1 MVRASVSHKNVM
13 LAYQPV
19 VQAQNPNRIAFFEA
33 LIRVLDDTQRVIPA
47 REFITV
53 IEETELG
60 REIDCLALQK
70 GLTAMVKVPRSVGQM
85 LIFGNACNL
94 FRDFRNLPHPSVVLL
109 GLLD

>member
-1 MVRASVSHKNVM
+1 MPAQLGNPLAMAVANRDTQTLEMVRASVSHKNVM

-53 IEETELG
+53 LKKPNWG
-60 REIDCLALQK
+60 AK
-70 GLTAMVKVPRSVGQM
+70 
-85 LIFGNACNL
+85 LIAWRCKKA
-94 FRDFRNLPHPSVVLL
+94 
-109 GLLD
+109 

>member
-1 MVRASVSHKNVM
+1 MKHPEDIGVMPAQLGNPLAMAVANRDTQTLEMVRASVSHKNVM

-70 GLTAMVKVPRSVGQM
+70 A
-85 LIFGNACNL
+85 
-94 FRDFRNLPHPSVVLL
+94 
-109 GLLD
+109 